1 MLKIIS
7 LFYSI
12 AWAAKEKAVVVTAA
26 STENADY
33 ALAFKS
39 IGEFQNTIY
48 GAAAFFV
55 GRELWSWW
63 KDKNNKTS
71 ERLDRI
77 EKLVDRLMIIA
88 EYEEKRQA
96 KK

>member
-1 MLKIIS
+1 MALKIINLLLCKLYAAPKS
-7 LFYSI
+7 L
-12 AWAAKEKAVVVTAA
+12 VLPVAA
-26 STENADY
+26 SENADY

-39 IGEFQNTIY
+39 ITEFQNTIY

-63 KDKNNKTS
+63 KDSRNKTT

-77 EKLVDRLMIIA
+77 EKLVDKLWTIA
-88 EYEEKRQA
+88 EYEEKRQG